1 VLKFL
6 MDDAFQTEAEAS
18 AKITRVKQSSTQ
30 LSTYFVGRMAHYR
43 LRQQIEREL
52 GDKFNLRDYHEAVI
66 SLGSVPVKYLPE
78 LVKAR
83 LTQTP

>member
-1 VLKFL
+1 
-6 MDDAFQTEAEAS
+6 MDDAFQTEAEDS

>member
-1 VLKFL
+1 

-30 LSTYFVGRMAHYR
+30 LSTYFVGRMAHR